1 MDIFV
6 VRNDKKRRK
15 IFLKKGLTK
24 GFFCCII
31 CEYNKEEP
39 PLSPARPERSRV
51 NKGFKAVFWLLVC
64 AVRRVNLCT
73 VIFCIF
79 CPMEVLD
86 ISAKD
91 NKETLLNEDI
101 TAPEIRLIGPDGEA
115 LGILPPQKALA
126 MAYDRGM
133 DLVMM
138 AAQANPPVCKIMDY
152 GKFCFERD
160 KREKEAKKKQQT
172 IEVKEIQLSCRIDV
186 HDFETKK
193 KHALRFLGDG
203 NKVRVVMRF
212 RGREMS
218 HISIGKEV
226 LERFREACSEVGT
239 VDKTPV
245 LDNRTITMIIN
256 PIKK

>member
-1 MDIFV
+1 
-6 VRNDKKRRK
+6 
-15 IFLKKGLTK
+15 
-24 GFFCCII
+24 
-31 CEYNKEEP
+31 
-39 PLSPARPERSRV
+39 
-51 NKGFKAVFWLLVC
+51 
-64 AVRRVNLCT
+64 
-73 VIFCIF
+73 
-79 CPMEVLD
+79 MEVLT
-86 ISAKD
+86 ISSTKD
-91 NKETLLNEDI
+91 NKETLLNEQI
-101 TAPEIRLIGPDGEA
+101 VAPEVRLIGPAGEA
-115 LGILPPQKALA
+115 LGMMSSQKALEA
-126 MAYDRGM
+126 AYERGM
-133 DLVMM
+133 DLVLM

-193 KHALRFLGDG
+193 KHALRFLSEG

-218 HISIGKEV
+218 HMSIGKEV

-239 VDKTPV
+239 VDKEPV
-245 LDNRTITMIIN
+245 LDNRTITMIVN

>member
-1 MDIFV
+1 MY
-6 VRNDKKRRK
+6 
-15 IFLKKGLTK
+15 GY
-24 GFFCCII
+24 FFC
-31 CEYNKEEP
+31 
-39 PLSPARPERSRV
+39 S
-51 NKGFKAVFWLLVC
+51 
-64 AVRRVNLCT
+64 
-73 VIFCIF
+73 
-79 CPMEVLD
+79 MEVLN

-91 NKETLLNEDI
+91 TKETLLNEEI
-101 TAPEIRLIGPDGEA
+101 VAPEVRLIGPAGET
-115 LGILPPQKALA
+115 LGIMSSQKALEA
-126 MAYDRGM
+126 AYEKGL
-133 DLVMM
+133 DLVLM

-193 KHALRFLGDG
+193 KHALRFLGEG

-218 HISIGKEV
+218 HMSIGKEV
-226 LERFREACSEVGT
+226 LQRFREACAEVGT
-239 VDKTPV
+239 VDKEPA

>member
-1 MDIFV
+1 M
-6 VRNDKKRRK
+6 
-15 IFLKKGLTK
+15 
-24 GFFCCII
+24 GF
-31 CEYNKEEP
+31 YR
-39 PLSPARPERSRV
+39 AER
-51 NKGFKAVFWLLVC
+51 
-64 AVRRVNLCT
+64 NLCT
-73 VIFCIF
+73 VIFLLSIK
-79 CPMEVLD
+79 MEVLT
-86 ISAKD
+86 ISSTKD
-91 NKETLLNEDI
+91 TKETLLNEEI
-101 TAPEIRLIGPDGEA
+101 VAPEVRLIGPDGET
-115 LGILPPQKALA
+115 LGIMSSQKALEA
-126 MAYDRGM
+126 AYERGM
-133 DLVMM
+133 DLVLM

-193 KHALRFLGDG
+193 KHALRFLGEG

-218 HISIGKEV
+218 HMSIGKEV
-226 LERFREACSEVGT
+226 LERFREACAEVGT
-239 VDKTPV
+239 VDKEPA